1 MIGRVTTQSDRQLLT
16 IGEFAYQ
23 ARLTAKALRIYDE
36 IGLLQPA
43 EVDRLNGYRRY
54 RADQVGQGRLIGMLR
69 AIDMSLAEIGQL
81 LADLRADRQ
90 RASTRLEEHLG
101 QLEAQHASRRLLI
114 RHIDATLRQQDS
126 PIYAIRTRH
135 VPAQRVMTI
144 HRRLRVSEMKS
155 FISGARAAFGSH
167 LSGIEPPG
175 PLSYIF
181 HGVINDESDGLLEV
195 TLGCPDDVQPTDVIG
210 IRTEPAHD
218 EAYTTITKAQW
229 DYPAI
234 LAAYDAVA
242 GSPEVRAR
250 PRSHLSCREVY
261 VAEPDAIGNDD
272 LICDIAFPLGE
283 EAEPAVPGVTA
294 PRARA

>member
-1 MIGRVTTQSDRQLLT
+1 LKGNDRRVTTQSDRQLLT

-43 EVDRLNGYRRY
+43 EVDPWNGYRRY
-54 RADQVGQGRLIGMLR
+54 GADQVGQGRLIGMLR
-69 AIDMSLAEIGQL
+69 AVDMSLAEIGQL

-101 QLEAQHASRRLLI
+101 ELEARHASRRLLI

-126 PIYAIRTRH
+126 PMYAIRTRH
-135 VPAQRVMTI
+135 VPAQRVMTSQ
-144 HRRLRVSEMKS
+144 RRLRVSEMKS
-155 FISGARAAFGSH
+155 FIRGARAAFASH

-181 HGVINDESDGLLEV
+181 HGVINDESDGLLEI
-195 TLGCPDDVQPTDVIG
+195 TLGCPDDVQPTEVIG

-218 EAYTTITKAQW
+218 EAYATITKAQW

-242 GSPEVRAR
+242 GSAEVRAR

-261 VAEPDAIGNDD
+261 VAEPDAISNDD

-283 EAEPAVPGVTA
+283 ESEPAGPGMPA
-294 PRARA
+294 P

>member
-43 EVDRLNGYRRY
+43 EVDRRNGYRRY
-54 RADQVGQGRLIGMLR
+54 GADQVGQGRLIGMLR
-69 AIDMSLAEIGQL
+69 AADMSLAEIGQL

-90 RASTRLEEHLG
+90 RASTRLDEHLG
-101 QLEAQHASRRLLI
+101 QLEARHASRRLLI
-114 RHIDATLRQQDS
+114 RHIDATLRQRDS
-126 PIYAIRTRH
+126 PMYPIRTRH

-144 HRRLRVSEMKS
+144 HRRLRVPEMKS
-155 FISGARAAFGSH
+155 FITGARAAFASH

-175 PLSYIF
+175 PVSYIF
-181 HGVINDESDGLLEV
+181 HSVINDESDGLLEV

-229 DYPAI
+229 GYPAI

-261 VAEPDAIGNDD
+261 VAEPDAIGDD
-272 LICDIAFPLGE
+272 DPICDIAFPLGE
-283 EAEPAVPGVTA
+283 EG
-294 PRARA
+294 